1 MMVPESLHNEQ
12 HKRECCTLNHGKY
25 GTMVQEARCSAG
37 KTGVLYAKSR
47 EIRYDGAGRCMKM
60 YEYVAGQKQ

>member
-12 HKRECCTLNHGKY
+12 NKRERCTLY
-25 GTMVQEARCSAG
+25 V
-37 KTGVLYAKSR
+37 KSR

-60 YEYVAGQKQ
+60 YEYVAGQKKSNHKAILCTLKGLARLLGLRD